1 MNFFTKVPCR
11 GPQVLEFEDLER
23 MRKFKDFL
31 YWELV
36 YNPPES
42 LSARKRIRE
51 HAHEVE
57 CWLTQQFTDFVLDNN
72 RSFEPKIKKDGTNI
86 NNTGLSEGMVG

>member
-1 MNFFTKVPCR
+1 MNFFTKVPDH
-11 GPQVLEFEDLER
+11 GPQELEFEDLER
-23 MRKFKDFL
+23 MRQFKDSL

-57 CWLTQQFTDFVLDNN
+57 CWLTIQFADFVLDNN
-72 RSFEPKIKKDGTNI
+72 RSFDSKIKSHWKTRKP
-86 NNTGLSEGMVG
+86 

>member
-1 MNFFTKVPCR
+1 MNFFTKVPNH

-36 YNPPES
+36 YNPPKS

-57 CWLTQQFTDFVLDNN
+57 CWLTQQFADFVLDNN

>member
-1 MNFFTKVPCR
+1 MNFLTKVPNR

-36 YNPPES
+36 YNPPKS

-57 CWLTQQFTDFVLDNN
+57 CWLTQQFADFVLDNN

-86 NNTGLSEGMVG
+86 NNTRLSEGMVG